1 MTRNLRAFTA
11 AGLAFLGTGCN
22 SFLTGDK
29 LSTDPNRPTSAQ
41 AAQLFVS
48 SQVSAYYILTGHA
61 ARVLAMWSQQMAG
74 TDRQYIGDDQSSG
87 TEGLFGE
94 FTRGLWGVGVL
105 APPRFKPTPRRTATG
120 RWLVF
125 PRFGRR

>member
-74 TDRQYIGDDQSSG
+74 TDRQYIGYEQYSV
-87 TEGLFGE
+87 TEGLFGD
-94 FTRGLWGVGVL
+94 FSSVYMGGG
-105 APPRFKPTPRRTATG
+105 
-120 RWLVF
+120 
-125 PRFGRR
+125 